1 MEPLSAN
8 DPRMI
13 GEFRLHARL
22 GAGGMGQVYLGFSPA
37 GRAVAIKVIHT
48 QFAADPEFLRRFSH
62 EVTAARAV
70 GGMYTAPVVDSSV
83 SDSSPWLATA
93 YVPGPPLAAV
103 VAKYGALPEAA
114 VWRLTAGLAEA
125 LRAVHAAGVIH
136 RDLKPANVLLAD
148 DGPHVI
154 DFGISRPFHGTQ
166 LTTAGMVI
174 GTPGYMSPEQAKTGP
189 AGPAS
194 DIFSL
199 GCVLAYA
206 AMGNPPFQAD
216 NPASILYQ
224 IVSTEPD
231 LSAVPPRLRQVVEA
245 CLNKD
250 PAQRPGPAQ
259 VIAMINALGPE
270 TPATLGSFWPES
282 VARVIAAEKSSQT
295 PAGLTPPGPLSAP
308 YTGQVESGATAGA
321 RTGRMSGST
330 SMASPPPAERTPTAL
345 ATPASGL
352 GVGTTGHA
360 PMLSDGY
367 YAAAAQGRSG
377 PTPAQPGS
385 SMPPLSSPQA
395 YAGPQPYVMP
405 PGGQAPPGQPPAG
418 QPGYGQAVFGQPGLG
433 TPAQYSGQA
442 PSYPGQGPSYPGQG
456 PSYPGQGPSYP
467 GQGPSYPGQQPS
479 GADALPGYVPGRRKP
494 MSAEVPRNVHRA
506 IRLMYIGFVVTA
518 LDVVLSAVALGRY
531 NHAFNAAKGAANR
544 FTALGETN
552 RAAAQTA
559 IMDTQNAMSGV
570 MVIGFVAG
578 LLGLAC
584 WVWLAMATRR
594 GKGWTRIAGT
604 VLLGIYSIA
613 ALLVL
618 FGTHRDP
625 GPQFTTILVWALGLA
640 AVIPLWSQQARN
652 FFYTWRK
659 L

>member
-13 GEFRLHARL
+13 GEFRLHSRL

-37 GRAVAIKVIHT
+37 GRAVAIKVIHS

-83 SDSSPWLATA
+83 TDSSPWLATA

-103 VAKYGALPEAA
+103 VGRYGALPEAA
-114 VWRLTAGLAEA
+114 VWRLAAGLAEA

-166 LTTAGMVI
+166 LTSAGMVI

-206 AMGNPPFQAD
+206 ATGSPPFEAD
-216 NPASILYQ
+216 NPASVLYR

-231 LSAVPPRLRQVVEA
+231 LSAIPPRLRQVIEA

-259 VIAMINALGPE
+259 VVAMINSLGPE
-270 TPATLGSFWPES
+270 TPATLGSFWPGD
-282 VARVIAAEKSSQT
+282 VARVIAAEQSSQT
-295 PAGLTPPGPLSAP
+295 PAGLTPPGPAPAP
-308 YTGQVESGATAGA
+308 YPGSAG
-321 RTGRMSGST
+321 GGST
-330 SMASPPPAERTPTAL
+330 AAAGSAWMPGSTGMASPPPAERTPTAL
-345 ATPASGL
+345 ATPPGQGGGA
-352 GVGTTGHA
+352 TGNA
-360 PMLSDGY
+360 PMLPDGY
-367 YAAAAQGRSG
+367 YAAAQGK
-377 PTPAQPGS
+377 PAPAS
-385 SMPPLSSPQA
+385 IPPLPSPS
-395 YAGPQPYVMP
+395 QPYVMQQ
-405 PGGQAPPGQPPAG
+405 PGGPVPPGQPPAG
-418 QPGYGQAVFGQPGLG
+418 QTAYGQAAFGQPGLG
-433 TPAQYSGQA
+433 TPSPYPGQA
-442 PSYPGQGPSYPGQG
+442 PSYPGQAASYPGQV
-456 PSYPGQGPSYP
+456 
-467 GQGPSYPGQQPS
+467 PSYPGQQPG

-494 MSAEVPRNVHRA
+494 MTAEVPPKVHTA
-506 IRLMYIGFVVTA
+506 IRLMYLGFVVTA
-518 LDVVLSAVALGRY
+518 LDVVLSLVVLGRY
-531 NHAFNAAKGAANR
+531 TRDATTAKNAAADYTQLGA
-544 FTALGETN
+544 TG
-552 RAAAQTA
+552 RAAVETTIWHNQNTMAGTMA
-559 IMDTQNAMSGV
+559 IAL
-570 MVIGFVAG
+570 VAD

-584 WVWLAMATRR
+584 WVWLSMAARR
-594 GKGWTRIAGT
+594 GNGWTRIAGA
-604 VLLGIYSIA
+604 VLLGIYSICT
-613 ALLVL
+613 LLVL
-618 FGTHRDP
+618 FGTHHDP
-625 GPQFTTILVWALGLA
+625 GPQFTTLVVWALGVA
-640 AVIPLWSQQARN
+640 AVIPLWSQQARD
-652 FFYTWRK
+652 FFYAWRK
-659 L
+659 R